1 MSSSTQKPSFQY
13 SVTVAITGASGALY
27 GLKVLDL
34 LRARGD
40 TEVHLVVSSSGWLTL
55 ASECDLSKESIEAKA
70 HVVHS
75 PKSVGN
81 CIASGSYPSMGMV
94 IAPCSM
100 HTLAAVAH
108 GLSNNLITRAADV
121 VLKERRRLVLLPRE
135 TPLNLAHLRNMV
147 SVTEMGGIVMP
158 PVPALYQRPESI
170 DALVTDTAQHALQ
183 LLGLPGVA
191 RNVWQGLG
199 TGKPA

>member
-1 MSSSTQKPSFQY
+1 LSSTLPPHFKQSI
-13 SVTVAITGASGALY
+13 TVAITGASGALY
-27 GLKVLDL
+27 GLKILDL

-40 TEVHLVVSSSGWLTL
+40 TEIHLVVSSSGWLTL
-55 ASECDLSKESIEAKA
+55 ASECDLSKEEIEAKA

-75 PKSVGN
+75 PKQVGN
-81 CIASGSYPSMGMV
+81 CIASGSYPSAGMV

-158 PVPALYQRPESI
+158 PVPALYQRPASI
-170 DALVTDTAQHALQ
+170 DAMVTDTAQHALQ
-183 LLGLPGVA
+183 LLGLPNVQ
-191 RNVWQGLG
+191 RNEWQGL
-199 TGKPA
+199 KSNS